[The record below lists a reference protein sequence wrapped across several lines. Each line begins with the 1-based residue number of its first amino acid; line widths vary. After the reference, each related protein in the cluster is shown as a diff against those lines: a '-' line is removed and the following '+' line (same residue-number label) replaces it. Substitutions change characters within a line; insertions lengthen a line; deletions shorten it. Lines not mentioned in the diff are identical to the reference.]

1 MALSLFFLSCFSSSP
16 LLLASALST
25 SKSELKKFASTLAS
39 QTRKFCHFSFFEGMC
54 TFSSDWELNL
64 MGGLTL
70 PFTNSEQALHLKNV
84 IMWRYYQPSD
94 SPRVQTRRE
103 KSSQKNFQQLATPF
117 AHVYT
122 LVLCL
127 TNKIYGCPFF
137 NRVSLGLFCHTS
149 SWQAFCPPL
158 PSKSRQ

>member
-1 MALSLFFLSCFSSSP
+1 MALDLFFLSCFSSSL

-25 SKSELKKFASTLAS
+25 SKSELKKFASTLTG
-39 QTRKFCHFSFFEGMC
+39 QTRKFCHFKLFEGMC

-84 IMWRYYQPSD
+84 IMWSYYQPPD
-94 SPRVQTRRE
+94 SPRKRE
-103 KSSQKNFQQLATPF
+103 NSSQKNFQQLATPF
-117 AHVYT
+117 ADLYK

-127 TNKIYGCPFF
+127 TNEIEGCPFF
-137 NRVSLGLFCHTS
+137 NTGSLGLFAIHHPGKYFVS
-149 SWQAFCPPL
+149 PAL
-158 PSKSRQ
+158 ENKK